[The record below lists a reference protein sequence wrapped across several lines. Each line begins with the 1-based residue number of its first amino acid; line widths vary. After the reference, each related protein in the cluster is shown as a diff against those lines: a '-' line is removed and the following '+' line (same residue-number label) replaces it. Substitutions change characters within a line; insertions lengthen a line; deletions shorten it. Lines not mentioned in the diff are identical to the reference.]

1 MRQKRQKTK
10 ISFFS
15 SVHFKLPLILVLIL
29 LLSLEFVG
37 AYFIRQLEGEMLE
50 SFDRQVSDQLVF
62 LEDSVR
68 PLLQAEDGSMNDERL
83 TQLNNTLRRFDMN
96 NVIEAQVLD
105 ESGILLAT
113 SSPTNQ
119 GNIGQ
124 HATDTVIEQA
134 LYSGTQVKREVYDPN
149 QNIRLKKYAVPM
161 FSELNSG
168 IVNGLI
174 VLTVNI
180 ESVYDQVQS
189 IVVIFVSTSLLAL
202 VLTLI
207 LMFIVARGLT
217 RPLQEEAD
225 QIEQIAEGNYTD
237 QVAIYSEDEIGHLG
251 RSINYLSRRVK
262 EAQDSTESER
272 QRLDSVLKH
281 MSDGVIATNRR
292 NRVMLMN
299 DRALELIGKT
309 EEEVMGRSILDVLN
323 LKDKYTF
330 RDLMSSDGEVLMDFD
345 TEEGHYSII
354 KGEFSVIQRDS
365 GFVSGVAWVL
375 TDVTEREKI
384 EEEQREFVSNVSHEL
399 RTPLTSVN
407 SYTEALL
414 DGALDDPKVANEFL
428 DVIQTETHRMIR
440 MINDLLSL
448 SRMDDHREKLNLEL
462 LDFNQLVS
470 HILDRFDMIIDSDA
484 YRDLDFVLKRELNDD
499 PYWVEVDQDRMTQVV
514 DNILNNAL
522 KYSPDGGTITV
533 RLMSTHNEL
542 ILSVQDQGLGMSRK
556 DIPNV
561 FDRFYRVDKARSR
574 AQGGTGL
581 GLSIAKE
588 VVELHGGKM
597 WVNSIEN
604 KGSTFFISLPYDSS
618 LWEDDW
624 EI

>member
-1 MRQKRQKTK
+1 MRQKRQKTQ
-10 ISFFS
+10 IGFFN
-15 SVHFKLPLILVLIL
+15 SVHFKLPLVFILMML
-29 LLSLEFVG
+29 LTLEFVG
-37 AYFIRQLEGEMLE
+37 AYFIRQLESEMLE

-68 PLLQAEDGSMNDERL
+68 PLLQSDNKETNDERM
-83 TQLNNTLRRFDMN
+83 TQLNGTLRRFDMN

-105 ESGILLAT
+105 ESGSLLAT

-134 LYSGTQVKREVYDPN
+134 LYSGTQVKREIYDPN

-189 IVVIFVSTSLLAL
+189 IVVIFITSSLLAM
-202 VLTLI
+202 VLTLTLI
-207 LMFIVARGLT
+207 FFVARGIT

-225 QIEQIAEGNYTD
+225 QIEQIAEGNYSG
-237 QVAIYSEDEIGHLG
+237 QVPVYSEDEIGHLA

-272 QRLDSVLKH
+272 QRLDSVLRH

-299 DRALELIGKT
+299 DRALELINKS

-323 LKDKYTF
+323 LKEKYTF

-345 TEEGHYSII
+345 TDDGNYSVI

-365 GFVSGVAWVL
+365 GFVSGVVWVL

-384 EEEQREFVSNVSHEL
+384 EAEQREFVSNVSHEL
-399 RTPLTSVN
+399 RTPLTSVS

-414 DGALDDPKVANEFL
+414 DGALDDPKVSHEFL

-448 SRMDDHREKLNLEL
+448 SRMDDHREKINLEL
-462 LDFNQLVS
+462 LDFNQLVN

-484 YRDLDFVLKRELNDD
+484 YRNVSFALKRELNEES
-499 PYWVEVDQDRMTQVV
+499 YWVEVDQDRMTQVI

-533 RLMSTHNEL
+533 RLMSTHNQL
-542 ILSVQDQGLGMSRK
+542 ILSVQDQGLGMSQK

-588 VVELHGGKM
+588 VVELHGGSM

-604 KGSTFFISLPYDSS
+604 KGSTFFISLPYDAS

>member
-10 ISFFS
+10 IGFLN
-15 SVHFKLPLILVLIL
+15 SVHFKLPLVFVLML
-29 LLSLEFVG
+29 LLALEFVG
-37 AYFIRQLEGEMLE
+37 AYFVRQLENEMLE
-50 SFDRQVSDQLVF
+50 SFDRQVADQLVF

-68 PLLQAEDGSMNDERL
+68 PLLQTDNQTSDDDRM
-83 TQLNNTLRRFDMN
+83 TQLNSTLRRFDMN
-96 NVIEAQVLD
+96 NIIEVQVLD

-124 HATDTVIEQA
+124 HATDTVIEQV
-134 LYSGTQVKREVYDPN
+134 LYSGTQVKREVYDAN
-149 QNIRLKKYAVPM
+149 QKIRLKKYAVPM

-180 ESVYDQVQS
+180 ESVYNQVQS
-189 IVVIFVSTSLLAL
+189 IVVIFVSTSILAL
-202 VLTLI
+202 ALTLL
-207 LMFIVARGLT
+207 LMFLVARGIT

-225 QIEQIAEGNYTD
+225 QIEQIAEGNYSG

-309 EEEVMGRSILDVLN
+309 EEEVMGRSIIDVLN
-323 LKDKYTF
+323 LKDKYTY
-330 RDLMSSDGEVLMDFD
+330 RDLMSEDGEVLMDFD
-345 TEEGHYSII
+345 TDDGTVSVI

-365 GFVSGVAWVL
+365 GFVSGVVWVL

-384 EEEQREFVSNVSHEL
+384 EAEQREFVSNVSHEL

-414 DGALDDPKVANEFL
+414 DGALEDPKVAHEFL

-484 YRDLDFVLKRELNDD
+484 YRDTDFVLKRELSDE
-499 PYWVEVDQDRMTQVV
+499 PYWVEVDQDRMTQVI

-588 VVELHGGKM
+588 VVEMHGGNM